1 MTQRNLFNFTQMLK
15 QGPQSSNS
23 KLALTWYS
31 WISSHRHVALRSIS
45 FTMLC
50 LLLWY
55 DTCSARHHVNHHSET
70 VCQENASIFKWSPRC
85 RLTLWP
91 LDGATVQNSWSGC
104 LTHWSCTWA
113 QRQTGV
119 ALCPHFTPRS
129 SSHFP
134 CSKKTDNVFILTHI
148 GVTTLMTFS
157 VFFVHSTY

>member
-1 MTQRNLFNFTQMLK
+1 MLK
-15 QGPQSSNS
+15 QGPQCSKS

-31 WISSHRHVALRSIS
+31 WISPHHRVALRSIS

-55 DTCSARHHVNHHSET
+55 DTCSARHHVNHHCET

-85 RLTLWP
+85 RLNLWP

-104 LTHWSCTWA
+104 LTRWSGTGA

-119 ALCPHFTPRS
+119 ALCTHFTPRS
-129 SSHFP
+129 SSRFP
-134 CSKKTDNVFILTHI
+134 WRMKIDNVFILTHI

-157 VFFVHSTY
+157 VFFVYSTY